1 MEPQKERLFQIHAEY
16 CSVLAN
22 AKRLMIMDCLRT
34 RGEMSVGEIAE
45 AIEAPLSTVSQHL
58 KALKSK
64 YIVVSRKEGQ
74 TVYYRPTDERLMQAC
89 VIIREVL
96 IEGMKKRGE
105 LAYALDPS
113 ADSTDEEE

>member
-1 MEPQKERLFQIHAEY
+1 MKQQKQRLFQIHAEY

-22 AKRLMIMDCLRT
+22 AKRLMIMDCLSVK
-34 RGEMSVGEIAE
+34 GEMSVGELAQ

-64 YIVVSRKEGQ
+64 YIVTSRKEGQ
-74 TVYYRPTDERLMQAC
+74 TVFYRPTDERLMKAC
-89 VIIREVL
+89 EIIRQVL

-105 LAYALDPS
+105 LAAEIDPTGGAAS
-113 ADSTDEEE
+113 GED